1 MEKLSKEQL
10 LELAE
15 AYEALIIEV
24 VADLTDGE
32 TYDKIHY
39 RIYKRMQGLML
50 EYFGEVM

>member
-15 AYEALIIEV
+15 AYETLITEI

-32 TYDKIHY
+32 ANDKINY

>member
-1 MEKLSKEQL
+1 MKNLSKQQL
-10 LELAE
+10 LELAQ
-15 AYEALIIEV
+15 AYETLIIEV

-32 TYDKIHY
+32 ANDKINY

>member
-1 MEKLSKEQL
+1 MENLTKDQL
-10 LELAE
+10 IELAE

-32 TYDKIHY
+32 ANDKINY

>member
-1 MEKLSKEQL
+1 MENLSKEQL

-15 AYEALIIEV
+15 AYEELIIEV

-32 TYDKIHY
+32 TYNTINY
-39 RIYKRMQGLML
+39 RIYKRMQGIML